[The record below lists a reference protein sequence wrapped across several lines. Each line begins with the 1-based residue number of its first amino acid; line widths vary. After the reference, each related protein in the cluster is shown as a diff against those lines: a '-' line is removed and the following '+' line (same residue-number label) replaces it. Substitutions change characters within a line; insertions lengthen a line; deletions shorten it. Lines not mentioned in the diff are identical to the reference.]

1 MASSSAVDGANLV
14 GLNVLVELPPTM
26 IRCWVCAETATTEA
40 RTAAKVENS
49 MIEQRI

>member
-1 MASSSAVDGANLV
+1 MDRTNLV
-14 GLNVLVELPPTM
+14 GVNVLVELPPTM

-49 MIEQRI
+49 MVEQSIEVSI